1 MAPIIRELS
10 KSMINKIAAGEVVE
24 RPANVVK
31 ELVENSI
38 DAGATR
44 VEIEVEKGGIES
56 IKIIDDGCGISP
68 DQLVLALSPHSTS
81 KLSEPDDLFRIHTLG
96 FRGEALASIAEISHL
111 TLISRS
117 AESREGAEIRSDG
130 GARSEILPKGRAVGT
145 TIEVRDIFFNV
156 PARRKF
162 LKSPQT
168 EFGHVQ
174 EAVVRMALPNPNIA
188 FVLKHNGRLIY
199 DLPANEGVKDRIRR
213 IFKEDVASRLIHVE
227 MTYKEVHVEGY
238 VGSPDLSRSTT
249 ALQYLFLN
257 KRYIRDHALQHAV
270 TEAYRGLQLVQRY
283 PVTFLNVTVP
293 VTFVDFNVHPT
304 KMEARFVDA
313 QGIYAGLLSAIRTK
327 FLSSD
332 LLSRPNARELTAA
345 AERSEGPAAANPA
358 APNAQA
364 APETPKPAPQPQAA
378 PERELR
384 FVPDVD
390 PSDPK
395 SALDD
400 AALANSRKSLSSL
413 FGRPES
419 GKGRAR
425 AEEPEPAGL
434 EEALEDQARLDVEA
448 ADDALA
454 EAAEIDARRA
464 AERAKKLPLKPPAGP
479 VAPGFNPFSG
489 VSEFRKFPPLNGRE
503 PSPAPEP
510 AKPSAPPAAKE
521 EPAVKEEPAAPK
533 APTLLDLVAANNA
546 DALLPNKPLADQV
559 ARTSQGKPVVQMCS
573 RYLVMEAP
581 DGIAIVDQHA
591 LHERILYERFK
602 SALESGSLDVQ
613 RLLVPEVVDLSP
625 VEAPIVEENKELFL
639 KLGVAVEE
647 FGGSSVVVNSYPA
660 ILRDLPPVEIFMA
673 ILGAIR
679 ERKGKVDRADLLD
692 FTLKQTAC
700 KAAIKAGDAL
710 RPESVVELVA
720 RAEEEVYAHHC
731 PHGRPS
737 TLVFTCQEIDKLFKR
752 T

>member
-111 TLISRS
+111 TLVSRS

-130 GARSEILPKGRAVGT
+130 GARSEILPRGRAVGT

-345 AERSEGPAAANPA
+345 AERSEGPAAANPPA
-358 APNAQA
+358 ANAQA
-364 APETPKPAPQPQAA
+364 APETPKPAPQPQTA

-413 FGRPES
+413 FGRPTS

-425 AEEPEPAGL
+425 DEKPEPTGL

-464 AERAKKLPLKPPAGP
+464 AERSKKLPLKTP
-479 VAPGFNPFSG
+479 VAPVGTGNNPFSG
-489 VSEFRKFPPLNGRE
+489 VSEFRKFPPLGGRE

-510 AKPSAPPAAKE
+510 AKPSAPPA
-521 EPAVKEEPAAPK
+521 VKEPPAAPK
-533 APTLLDLVAANNA
+533 APALLDLVAANNA
-546 DALLPNKPLADQV
+546 EALLPNKPLAEQV
-559 ARTSQGKPVVQMCS
+559 ARTSKGKPVVQMCS

-602 SALESGSLDVQ
+602 LALESGSLDVQ

-625 VEAPIVEENKELFL
+625 VEAPVVAENKELFL

-660 ILRDLPPVEIFMA
+660 ILRDLPPAEIFMA

>member
-1 MAPIIRELS
+1 
-10 KSMINKIAAGEVVE
+10 
-24 RPANVVK
+24 
-31 ELVENSI
+31 
-38 DAGATR
+38 
-44 VEIEVEKGGIES
+44 
-56 IKIIDDGCGISP
+56 
-68 DQLVLALSPHSTS
+68 
-81 KLSEPDDLFRIHTLG
+81 
-96 FRGEALASIAEISHL
+96 
-111 TLISRS
+111 
-117 AESREGAEIRSDG
+117 
-130 GARSEILPKGRAVGT
+130 
-145 TIEVRDIFFNV
+145 
-156 PARRKF
+156 
-162 LKSPQT
+162 
-168 EFGHVQ
+168 
-174 EAVVRMALPNPNIA
+174 
-188 FVLKHNGRLIY
+188 
-199 DLPANEGVKDRIRR
+199 
-213 IFKEDVASRLIHVE
+213 
-227 MTYKEVHVEGY
+227 
-238 VGSPDLSRSTT
+238 
-249 ALQYLFLN
+249 
-257 KRYIRDHALQHAV
+257 
-270 TEAYRGLQLVQRY
+270 
-283 PVTFLNVTVP
+283 
-293 VTFVDFNVHPT
+293 
-304 KMEARFVDA
+304 
-313 QGIYAGLLSAIRTK
+313 
-327 FLSSD
+327 
-332 LLSRPNARELTAA
+332 
-345 AERSEGPAAANPA
+345 
-358 APNAQA
+358 
-364 APETPKPAPQPQAA
+364 
-378 PERELR
+378 
-384 FVPDVD
+384 
-390 PSDPK
+390 
-395 SALDD
+395 
-400 AALANSRKSLSSL
+400 
-413 FGRPES
+413 
-419 GKGRAR
+419 
-425 AEEPEPAGL
+425 
-434 EEALEDQARLDVEA
+434 
-448 ADDALA
+448 
-454 EAAEIDARRA
+454 
-464 AERAKKLPLKPPAGP
+464 ERAKKLPLKPPAGP
-479 VAPGFNPFSG
+479 VVSGFNPFSG

-510 AKPSAPPAAKE
+510 AKPSAPPA
-521 EPAVKEEPAAPK
+521 VKEEPAAPK
-533 APTLLDLVAANNA
+533 APALLDLVAANNA